1 MSDEFEYY
9 YVFYKTSK
17 EPGWKLAILKFDK
30 NDIEATLNEH
40 PDWIET
46 KVITESSFPNVYKEM
61 FSVLLDPAD
70 MHLLTSWIYIPEYER
85 YFFDD
90 EIIPCPKTKAKEK
103 KFSYRLALEY
113 KFDFNGETSKPNEEL
128 DTEYDHDIENGKS
141 CFSYIAFIKINDE
154 FEIDWKFC
162 DCQFEMFNNL
172 FVELKENKFAFIK
185 LSEWDY
191 LKFLF
196 WDCGETIRFRIQS
209 YKCNIVEEPV
219 DIEMPK
225 DEFFSKVI
233 AMLCDLQK
241 NLDEQKLKFKRCENT
256 VGKINYKEL
265 GYNNCKSFEKNRK
278 WLDHDEQLQF
288 SPRLCVGLSD
298 LMDPDYKTL
307 NEIIAE
313 DRPRQWH
320 DFFDEEEC
328 QKFIKLFG
336 GSFFILHPN
345 GMPAYE
351 TDEDSLTGKSACY
364 LIEIDNLENIVKQSL
379 KDKVN
384 HILELKPV

>member
-154 FEIDWKFC
+154 FEIDW
-162 DCQFEMFNNL
+162 NGI
-172 FVELKENKFAFIK
+172 V
-185 LSEWDY
+185 
-191 LKFLF
+191 
-196 WDCGETIRFRIQS
+196 
-209 YKCNIVEEPV
+209 NISSV
-219 DIEMPK
+219 PK
-225 DEFFSKVI
+225 
-233 AMLCDLQK
+233 
-241 NLDEQKLKFKRCENT
+241 
-256 VGKINYKEL
+256 Y
-265 GYNNCKSFEKNRK
+265 
-278 WLDHDEQLQF
+278 
-288 SPRLCVGLSD
+288 P
-298 LMDPDYKTL
+298 
-307 NEIIAE
+307 
-313 DRPRQWH
+313 
-320 DFFDEEEC
+320 
-328 QKFIKLFG
+328 KFI
-336 GSFFILHPN
+336 
-345 GMPAYE
+345 
-351 TDEDSLTGKSACY
+351 
-364 LIEIDNLENIVKQSL
+364 
-379 KDKVN
+379 
-384 HILELKPV
+384 

>member
-17 EPGWKLAILKFDK
+17 EPGWELAILKFEK
-30 NDIEATLNEH
+30 NNIEATLKEH

-61 FSVLLDPAD
+61 CPVLLDPAD
-70 MHLLTSWIYIPEYER
+70 MHLLTSWIYIPEYKR

-90 EIIPCPKTKAKEK
+90 EIIPCPKTKVKGK
-103 KFSYRLALEY
+103 RFSYKLALEY

-172 FVELKENKFAFIK
+172 FEELKENKLAFIK

-196 WDCGETIRFRIQS
+196 WC
-209 YKCNIVEEPV
+209 
-219 DIEMPK
+219 
-225 DEFFSKVI
+225 
-233 AMLCDLQK
+233 
-241 NLDEQKLKFKRCENT
+241 
-256 VGKINYKEL
+256 
-265 GYNNCKSFEKNRK
+265 
-278 WLDHDEQLQF
+278 
-288 SPRLCVGLSD
+288 
-298 LMDPDYKTL
+298 
-307 NEIIAE
+307 
-313 DRPRQWH
+313 
-320 DFFDEEEC
+320 
-328 QKFIKLFG
+328 
-336 GSFFILHPN
+336 
-345 GMPAYE
+345 
-351 TDEDSLTGKSACY
+351 
-364 LIEIDNLENIVKQSL
+364 
-379 KDKVN
+379 
-384 HILELKPV
+384 

>member
-1 MSDEFEYY
+1 
-9 YVFYKTSK
+9 
-17 EPGWKLAILKFDK
+17 
-30 NDIEATLNEH
+30 
-40 PDWIET
+40 
-46 KVITESSFPNVYKEM
+46 
-61 FSVLLDPAD
+61 
-70 MHLLTSWIYIPEYER
+70 
-85 YFFDD
+85 
-90 EIIPCPKTKAKEK
+90 
-103 KFSYRLALEY
+103 
-113 KFDFNGETSKPNEEL
+113 
-128 DTEYDHDIENGKS
+128 
-141 CFSYIAFIKINDE
+141 
-154 FEIDWKFC
+154 
-162 DCQFEMFNNL
+162 MFNNL
-172 FVELKENKFAFIK
+172 FEELKENKFAFIK

-196 WDCGETIRFRIQS
+196 WDCDETIRFRIQS

-225 DEFFSKVI
+225 DDFFSKFN

-265 GYNNCKSFEKNRK
+265 GYDNCKSFEKNRK
-278 WLDHDEQLQF
+278 WIDHDEQIQF

-298 LMDPDYKTL
+298 LMDSDYKTPD
-307 NEIIAE
+307 EIITE

-351 TDEDSLTGKSACY
+351 TDEDSFTGKSACY

-379 KDKVN
+379 NEDVKASEAAWLRLGRRKAYTQS
-384 HILELKPV
+384 L